1 MCEQNSAFPGTIL
14 AIVTTTPENWK
25 GKKKIYIYIV
35 LRIITTLFNQENP

>member
-25 GKKKIYIYIV
+25 GYIYIYSSKNHYY
-35 LRIITTLFNQENP
+35 II